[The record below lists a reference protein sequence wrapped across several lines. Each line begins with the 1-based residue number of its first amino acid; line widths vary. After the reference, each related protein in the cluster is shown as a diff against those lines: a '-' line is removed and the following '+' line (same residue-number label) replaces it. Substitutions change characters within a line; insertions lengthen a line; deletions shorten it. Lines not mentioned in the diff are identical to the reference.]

1 MTHRFLPLLILFA
14 ACTVVHESDD
24 PAKPARLADL
34 LESSSIIDL
43 THPFDA
49 ETIYWPT
56 ADGFKLTVDARGYT
70 EGGYYYAANSFCA
83 AEHGGTHLDAPLHF
97 AEGGWSADRIPV
109 ERLIGPAVRIDVS
122 SFCLKD
128 ADYEVTIGDFQS
140 WESRNGSLPEGVIV
154 LLYTGF
160 GRHWP
165 HRGQYLGTEARGEEA
180 VASLHFPGL
189 GPEAARW
196 LVENRSIRAIG
207 LDTASIDFG
216 QSKQSFS
223 PIRFSTRPTSRPL
236 RMWPIW
242 SGFQRKT
249 SSSWPCQSRL
259 AVVVEGHC
267 ALWRW
272 YRDHEIAL
280 AALAPVQVPRSKFH
294 VPSSPRNSP
303 SIVSG
308 SPWRFSQSSRGTLP
322 GV

>member
-1 MTHRFLPLLILFA
+1 MT
-14 ACTVVHESDD
+14 
-24 PAKPARLADL
+24 PAQPARLADL

-97 AEGGWSADRIPV
+97 AEGGWSVDRIPV

-154 LLYTGF
+154 LLYNGLWAPLASPRPVPGDGSP
-160 GRHWP
+160 GR
-165 HRGQYLGTEARGEEA
+165 RGRSQSPLSGVGARGGPLAGGEPFDQGHRSGHCQHRLRPVQA
-180 VASLHFPGL
+180 VS
-189 GPEAARW
+189 
-196 LVENRSIRAIG
+196 V
-207 LDTASIDFG
+207 
-216 QSKQSFS
+216 

-236 RMWPIW
+236 RM
-242 SGFQRKT
+242 
-249 SSSWPCQSRL
+249 
-259 AVVVEGHC
+259 
-267 ALWRW
+267 
-272 YRDHEIAL
+272 
-280 AALAPVQVPRSKFH
+280 
-294 VPSSPRNSP
+294 
-303 SIVSG
+303 
-308 SPWRFSQSSRGTLP
+308 
-322 GV
+322 